1 VIEVGFG
8 GLLALGAVGPLA
20 AAGYLALRL
29 SRRR

>member
-1 VIEVGFG
+1 MELGIVGV
-8 GLLALGAVGPLA
+8 LVLSALGPLA